1 MDKITLAA
9 ARVNAGLR
17 IEDVA
22 NIIDK
27 SPSTISSWENY
38 TSSPK
43 ILDAIKLCELY
54 KKPIYEIAWVK
65 EDK

>member
-22 NIIDK
+22 NATGK
-27 SPSTISSWENY
+27 SPATISAWENY

-43 ILDAIKLCELY
+43 IGDALALCNLY
-54 KKPIYEIAWVK
+54 NKGIYEIAWK
-65 EDK
+65 EAK